1 MSFQEFIYH
10 GAGFI
15 FLLLASVFL
24 LLDANDNSG
33 RNSQNHFV
41 IASVSILFFEGNK
54 FDCSKILILVCL
66 DSGIDSG
73 SFLPAKF
80 NLGL

>member
-1 MSFQEFIYH
+1 MSLQEFIYH

-33 RNSQNHFV
+33 RNPQNHFV
-41 IASVSILFFEGNK
+41 IASVSVLFFLRNV
-54 FDCSKILILVCL
+54 FDCSKTLIIVCL
-66 DSGIDSG
+66 DSGIDNG
-73 SFLPAKF
+73 SLLPVEF